1 MSFPRRLA
9 SPPGPAGTSAA
20 SESLPPG
27 PSLLL
32 DIVRFAAAFMVA
44 FGHISQGFFSQDTK
58 NLTTYAY
65 DAVSVF
71 FVLSGF
77 VIRYITRTR
86 MGNLQSYAIDRVS
99 RIYSVALPAL
109 LLTLLLDTVS
119 YSANPGFYSKH
130 WGQGLHHPVVGLV
143 LNMLFLSQAWFQ
155 DISPLS
161 NSPFWSLGYECVYY
175 AVYGA
180 AFYLMG
186 RARVISLLLIFLL
199 IGPTVFLAFPIWL
212 LGVVTYDV
220 FAEGKL
226 TFIGSVKL
234 LGVAS
239 LAVVGIHGTYRLA
252 NHFHLPFA
260 YQLLGR
266 RINLMNGP
274 MDKVAL
280 VTAALILGA
289 CWSLKNLRSNEKHWL
304 ILAIRRLADSTFVL
318 YLVHFPILVLVAS
331 TVHYNRSRW
340 VARLVTLV
348 GVVLFSVMISPWLDS
363 LKKIMRKALSRE
375 LRIGC
380 PRASNEKAES
390 PV

>member
-1 MSFPRRLA
+1 MNFLRRLA
-9 SPPGPAGTSAA
+9 PPPRPAGTSAA

-32 DIVRFAAAFMVA
+32 DIARFAAAVMVA
-44 FGHISQGFFSQDTK
+44 FGHISQRFFSQDTK
-58 NLTTYAY
+58 DLTTYAI

-77 VIRYITRTR
+77 VIRHITRTR
-86 MGNLQSYAIDRVS
+86 VGTLQSYAIDRVS
-99 RIYSVALPAL
+99 RIYSVAFPAL
-109 LLTLLLDTVS
+109 LLTLVLDAIS
-119 YSANPGFYSKH
+119 HSANPGFYSKH
-130 WGQGLHHPVVGLV
+130 WGQGLHHPVLGLV
-143 LNMLFLSQAWFQ
+143 LNMLFLSQAWFH
-155 DISPLS
+155 DVSPLS

-186 RARVISLLLIFLL
+186 RAKVISLLLIFLF

-212 LGVVTYDV
+212 LGVATYDV

-226 TFIGSVKL
+226 TFIGSMKL
-234 LGVAS
+234 LVVAS

-252 NHFHLPFA
+252 NHFHLPLV

-266 RINLMNGP
+266 INPIYGP
-274 MDKVAL
+274 MDKVAI

-289 CWSLKNLRSNEKHWL
+289 CWSVKNLRFNEKHWL
-304 ILAIRRLADSTFVL
+304 VLAIRRLADSTFVL

-331 TVHYNRSRW
+331 TVPYNRSSW

-348 GVVLFSVMISPWLDS
+348 GVVLFSVIISPWLDS
-363 LKKIMRKALSRE
+363 LKKVMRKALSRE
-375 LRIGC
+375 LRIGRL
-380 PRASNEKAES
+380 PTSTEKVES
-390 PV
+390 RV